1 MPRSKIFIAAGFL
14 LGIFAIFAIWQ
25 PQDSTPI
32 ESTDA
37 GTTISSPVADLAEHA
52 DLVDGPQEATRSKD
66 PAAIPP
72 VEATA
77 KATKLPIQPRY
88 EGEGG
93 VLISGEDLRSGQ
105 TVPHADVFVMS
116 HATLYRYRN
125 NASPDTDGRNW
136 VFILRK
142 HGKRYQ
148 ADADGYARI
157 PPLTEDSVVSIEKEN
172 LIGVES
178 GLKVSMDEFSVTVR
192 PRKPLIARVADQD
205 GNPVEGV
212 PVAIRSTYYSG
223 MFTASTRR
231 TDSLGKA
238 SFFSISMLTQK
249 VGGPHTFYARLEVP
263 RNPLPNVKP
272 LEIEL
277 TDEVFET
284 GEISFTLFE
293 VGGVRVRVLNHKGEP
308 FLAAGHVSLCLKDW
322 VRDSP
327 SDHYVTEP
335 VENGVAIFPYV
346 GVGATFKATFQ
357 PMGGRNEDEI
367 VFDGPQQVGEW
378 AEASI
383 GATDWPFVSG
393 ILLDPNGEII
403 ADKAVFLESK
413 IVVKERSPSGGHA
426 EVLTGPDGRFEYE
439 LYRLTDGRVVLGR
452 SGTWTADLPEFG
464 ICRATLDLPHPLQP
478 GENDLGEI
486 TLAVAQAILSG
497 RILDGSEQPIAG
509 ATIELK
515 AIQKS
520 NQNGRTSRRS
530 RETSVSGESDRQGEF
545 KIFDELPD
553 APEYKV
559 TITAPGYDSLTQEI
573 SPGTQGVDFVL
584 GQSGSLAGTVLLD
597 EGVEYHSLFMTLNC
611 PGVKYVSIRLEPTMD
626 PTKFLLHANPEI
638 GRIYRLEMR
647 TWLHEELLTLDNLSF
662 LPGEE
667 LRPAELQPLD
677 LRGKL
682 KGIRIALQDTEGK
695 RLEGSYSIIR
705 ENGSAGSDVS
715 ANGTFLTTIQDEFEK
730 IEVSAKGY
738 RPKTLFNVRS
748 DQLVTL
754 EKAMSCVIQIP
765 KEFVRYRGTEASYA
779 LKPEGSDVRL
789 PGGVFHPSGRSTIY
803 LPGPGK
809 FDLTLHFVV
818 TDNFLHYQRAAET
831 IPLSLD
837 YEGQVIEVS
846 VDQVALD
853 AVIDEIEKE
862 GD

>member
-32 ESTDA
+32 ESSDA
-37 GTTISSPVADLAEHA
+37 GSIINSPVADPVNHA
-52 DLVDGPQEATRSKD
+52 DLEDGPEEASRSKD
-66 PAAIPP
+66 LGALQPI
-72 VEATA
+72 EATA
-77 KATKLPIQPRY
+77 NATKLPIQPRY
-88 EGEGG
+88 EGENG

-105 TVPHADVFVMS
+105 TVPNADVFVMNS
-116 HATLYRYRN
+116 ATFFRYRN
-125 NASPDTDGRNW
+125 NAPPDTDERH
-136 VFILRK
+136 VLFILRK
-142 HGKRYQ
+142 HGKRFQ

-157 PPLTEDSVVSIEKEN
+157 PPITEKSFVSVEKGD
-172 LIGVES
+172 LIGAGS
-178 GLKVSMDEFSVTVR
+178 GLKMSMDEFSVTVR
-192 PRKPLIARVADQD
+192 PRKPLVAKVVDLN

-212 PVAIRSTYYSG
+212 PVSIRSTYYSNII
-223 MFTASTRR
+223 TSSTRR
-231 TDSLGKA
+231 TDA
-238 SFFSISMLTQK
+238 SGIARFFSISMLTQK
-249 VGGPHTFYARLEVP
+249 AGGSPTFYARLEVP
-263 RNPLPNVKP
+263 KSPLLDVDP
-272 LEIEL
+272 LGVEL
-277 TDEVFET
+277 TEEILET
-284 GEISFTLFE
+284 GEISLTLSE
-293 VGGVRVRVLNHKGEP
+293 VGGVRVQVVNQQGEP

-322 VRDSP
+322 VWGTP
-327 SDHYVTEP
+327 SSHYVTEP
-335 VENGVAIFPYV
+335 VENGVANFPYV

-367 VFDGPQQVGEW
+367 AFKGPQQVGEW
-378 AEASI
+378 AEVSI
-383 GATDWPFVSG
+383 SATDWPFVSG

-403 ADKAVFLESK
+403 ADKAVFMESK

-439 LYRLTDGRVVLGR
+439 LYRLTDGRVVLSR
-452 SGTWTADLPEFG
+452 SGSWTADLPEFG
-464 ICRATLDLPHPLQP
+464 ICRATLDFPHPLQP

-545 KIFDELPD
+545 KILDELPD

-626 PTKFLLHANPEI
+626 PTKFLLHANAEI

-647 TWLHEELLTLDNLSF
+647 TWLHEELLTLENLSF

-682 KGIRIALQDTEGK
+682 KGIRITLQDTEGK
-695 RLEGSYSIIR
+695 RLEGSYSITR
-705 ENGSAGSDVS
+705 ENGYTGSDVS
-715 ANGTFLTTIQDEFEK
+715 ANGTLLTTIQDEFEE

-738 RPKTLFNVRS
+738 RPKTLLNVRS

-765 KEFVRYRGTEASYA
+765 NEFVRYRGTEASYS

-789 PGGVFHPSGRSTIY
+789 PGEVFHPSGRSTIY

-831 IPLSLD
+831 IPLSLE

-846 VDQVALD
+846 VNQTALD
-853 AVIDEIEKE
+853 SKIDEIEKE